1 MEQKVL
7 LGKAKNHS
15 EQRFSYLHCTMP
27 WPGVVQSGLY
37 LTMSIQH
44 PVAMAPAPGKV
55 FLQES

>member
-7 LGKAKNHS
+7 LGKAKNCS

-27 WPGVVQSGLY
+27 RPGVVQGGFY